1 MMIQYTIQFELFP
14 DKVNEFLLSWKSFC
28 ENTRDAEG
36 LNHCV
41 MTEIKNHNY
50 EIVMN
55 WTEKYYLNIFLYG
68 EWNNFLQGAINVL
81 GSENMITQKSIQ

>member
-1 MMIQYTIQFELFP
+1 MIQYTIQFELFP
-14 DKVNEFLLSWKSFC
+14 DKVDEFLLSWKSFY
-28 ENTRDAEG
+28 ENTRGTEG
-36 LNHCV
+36 LNLCE
-41 MTEIKNHNY
+41 MTEFDKHNY

-55 WTEKYYLNIFLYG
+55 WSEKFYFNIFLNG